1 MRHLLLSTV
10 LFCTASLAQAEDAAL
25 VIGIADYVDF
35 RDVRDAGDVAT
46 AGGALNDYNFT
57 VYGNR
62 NSPSDSAAIHR
73 QAEGFADLVPDSK
86 RMIVVLAG
94 QFVTDG
100 GRTWLLADNAGEPGP
115 FTVEQRSIS
124 VDTALN
130 LLARAPGAAILV
142 LGYDQS
148 ERDAVALNL
157 REGVG
162 NLNIPSGVTVVRGEV
177 DAVADLLRNTIATP
191 GGDIIAGVRRDRDLT
206 ATGFV
211 PDRLVLVPSDAAPA
225 PSRPAGGSD
234 EAALW
239 VSTRLTD
246 TQAGYTAYLDRF
258 PDGPHAAD
266 AVARLRAL
274 RDPGLALKQAEDSIN
289 LSVAARRAI
298 QRDLQ
303 VLGYDTRGIDGIFGP
318 GTRGAI
324 KSWQAQNNVAQTSYL
339 TAEQIARIDA
349 MAARRAAELEAEAK
363 ARREA
368 EERADRAFWAETG
381 AKGGGPAWRAYLE
394 RYPDGLFA
402 KEANA
407 QMDALRA
414 ANRNAA
420 EASDRAAWDQARAAD
435 TLQAYR
441 NYLNRN
447 GRRDFSA
454 EAEARIKALAQA
466 NSNQAANEQA
476 AATER
481 ALALDPISLRLVEA
495 RLAQLGLEPGNV
507 DGRIDGDTRGAIRKY
522 QRDRQLT
529 VSGFLDQATVSQ
541 MLTDAFR

>member
-25 VIGIADYVDF
+25 VIGISDYVDF
-35 RDVRDAGDVAT
+35 RDVRDADDVAT
-46 AGGALNDYNFT
+46 AGGALNDYDFT

-62 NSPSDSAAIHR
+62 NSPADSAAIHR

-86 RMIVVLAG
+86 RMVVVLAG

-130 LLARAPGAAILV
+130 LMARAPGAAILV

-148 ERDAVALNL
+148 ARDAVALNL

-162 NLNIPSGVTVVRGEV
+162 NLTIPSGVTVVRGEV
-177 DAVADLLRNTIATP
+177 DAVADLLRNAIAVP

-211 PDRLVLVPSDAAPA
+211 PDRLVLVPSDVAPA
-225 PSRPAGGSD
+225 PPRPAVGSD
-234 EAALW
+234 EAAVW

-246 TQAGYTAYLDRF
+246 TQAGYTAYLDKF

-274 RDPGLALKQAEDSIN
+274 RDPDLALKQAEDAIN

-303 VLGYDTRGIDGIFGP
+303 VLGYNTRGIDGIFGP

-324 KSWQAQNNVAQTSYL
+324 KGWQAQNNVAQTSYL
-339 TAEQIARIDA
+339 TADQIARIDA

-363 ARREA
+363 ARRDA

-435 TLQAYR
+435 TPQAYQA
-441 NYLNRN
+441 YLNRN
-447 GRRDFSA
+447 GRRDFAA

-466 NSNQAANEQA
+466 NSNQAANARA

-481 ALALDPISLRLVEA
+481 ALSLDPISLRLVEA

-507 DGRIDGDTRGAIRKY
+507 DGTIDGDTRGAIRKY